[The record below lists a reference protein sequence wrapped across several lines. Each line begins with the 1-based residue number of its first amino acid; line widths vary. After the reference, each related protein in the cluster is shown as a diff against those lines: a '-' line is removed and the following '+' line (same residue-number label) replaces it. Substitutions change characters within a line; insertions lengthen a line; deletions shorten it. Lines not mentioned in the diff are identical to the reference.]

1 MERRRKIVKVTR
13 RGQTT
18 IPIEFRKRH
27 RIEEGSRLVVEDR
40 GDAIVLR
47 PVPRLQDLGGF
58 LSKTPT
64 VERLL
69 KILAE
74 ARGAGACER
83 PSVPRASGRASPG
96 SRNG

>member
-27 RIEEGSRLVVEDR
+27 KIEEGSRLVVEDR

-47 PVPRLQDLGGF
+47 PVPRLEDLAGF
-58 LSKTPT
+58 LSKTTT
-64 VERLL
+64 VERML
-69 KILAE
+69 KILE
-74 ARGAGACER
+74 E
-83 PSVPRASGRASPG
+83 
-96 SRNG
+96 SREDED

>member
-1 MERRRKIVKVTR
+1 MERSQKIVKVTR

-47 PVPRLQDLGGF
+47 PVPRLGDLGGF
-58 LSKTPT
+58 LSKTTT
-64 VERLL
+64 VERTL
-69 KILAE
+69 KILDE
-74 ARGAGACER
+74 
-83 PSVPRASGRASPG
+83 
-96 SRNG
+96 SREDED